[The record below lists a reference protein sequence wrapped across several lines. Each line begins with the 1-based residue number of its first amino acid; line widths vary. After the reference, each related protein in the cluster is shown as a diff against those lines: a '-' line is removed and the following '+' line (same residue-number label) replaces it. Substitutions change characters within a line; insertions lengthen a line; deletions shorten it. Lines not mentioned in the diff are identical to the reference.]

1 LVPFFWQTAPFVFLA
16 ASARTGIVSLWFH
29 ERSFPAAFPLGR
41 NRSVWMSRARL
52 LQRNVAKAAAV
63 LDHFV
68 KIGRFL
74 PGVLSFDACR
84 VNFFWI
90 FLWRGVPEIP

>member
-1 LVPFFWQTAPFVFLA
+1 MSAPSPTHSLLFEVDLSDA
-16 ASARTGIVSLWFH
+16 A
-29 ERSFPAAFPLGR
+29 
-41 NRSVWMSRARL
+41 RARP
-52 LQRNVAKAAAV
+52 LQRNVAKAADV

-84 VNFFWI
+84 VNFFL
-90 FLWRGVPEIP
+90 FCCGVPEIP